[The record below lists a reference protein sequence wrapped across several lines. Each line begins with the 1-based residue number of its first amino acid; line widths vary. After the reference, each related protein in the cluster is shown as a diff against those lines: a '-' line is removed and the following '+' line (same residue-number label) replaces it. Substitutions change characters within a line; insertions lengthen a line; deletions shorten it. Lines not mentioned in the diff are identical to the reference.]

1 MGLEQMVTRPH
12 RAMVETFCSC
22 LAAHS
27 GSEPEWKK
35 ECGCTQH
42 RLIGLGVIGVPPIL
56 CPKRLQ
62 GGDMAVPS
70 AFDGHFQPAWVAQ
83 GPESLEG
90 SLGIDCFLFLRGRTL
105 EPK

>member
-12 RAMVETFCSC
+12 GAMVETFCSC

-56 CPKRLQ
+56 CPKRLHLREGTWLCLQ
-62 GGDMAVPS
+62 HLMGVS
-70 AFDGHFQPAWVAQ
+70 
-83 GPESLEG
+83 SLPG
-90 SLGIDCFLFLRGRTL
+90 WPRGQRVWKVL
-105 EPK
+105 WG

>member
-1 MGLEQMVTRPH
+1 MHSAQAH
-12 RAMVETFCSC
+12 RFGGDWGASNTLSQK
-22 LAAHS
+22 AS
-27 GSEPEWKK
+27 P
-35 ECGCTQH
+35 
-42 RLIGLGVIGVPPIL
+42 
-56 CPKRLQ
+56 Q

-90 SLGIDCFLFLRGRTL
+90 SLGIDCFLFLRGRTM